1 MLHTLD
7 DKFLQRKD
15 DMDTIDKSTANILRQ
30 FIERIERLEED
41 KTTITQDIREVF
53 AEAKSQGFDSRTMKE
68 VIKLRKLDNQERNE
82 QEELLNTYL
91 GALEMTESS
100 SESMKVAA

>member
-7 DKFLQRKD
+7 GKLLQRKD

-41 KTTITQDIREVF
+41 KTTIAQDIREVF

-82 QEELLNTYL
+82 QEEMLNTYL

-100 SESMKVAA
+100 RDSIKVAA